1 MATITTRAG
10 KGSPL
15 TNTEV
20 DDNFSNLNSA
30 KYESGANPTFAE
42 HVYLTPSDSN
52 GTNTTQVAIGH
63 NRAGN
68 GYAHLDF
75 VGDATYS
82 DYGLRILRGN
92 GGENAFS
99 QITHRGTNKFY
110 INMPEGGSEFVLNEG
125 SYDTDFRVES
135 NDNTHMLFVDA
146 STNNVGIGAG
156 ASPLAR
162 LHVNGGNISVGDN
175 AGKPWISYH
184 HGVDFGGD
192 SSPDYG
198 WGSVS
203 ARVDYVSFSS
213 NFYINASSVDK
224 IANSHSSGRKA
235 LEFYMT
241 AGHMGFRRS
250 VNAGTAKDTTVTSWE
265 TPFAM
270 YDSADGNVF
279 NETGLNKEFRVESE
293 NNYNMIRV
301 DASADSV
308 GIGKVP
314 SADFALDVDGVI
326 RQGTGV
332 VAGKVYPYSGNINR
346 AVNDPTRWYKIYSV
360 ASASSRIVGLKLQA
374 TGDNSNFIG
383 EFTVN
388 LAGYG
393 FKHSI
398 KLENYTYYN
407 GTQLLDIATR
417 IAADNVTLEIYV
429 QVDPLTAYAGSFV
442 VYCTD
447 DNVITP
453 TIVSAP
459 SGVNTR
465 LHSRHFPASGSR
477 TTSAMTSS
485 LSLSNGAGL
494 NFYRAADTRSGSL
507 FHNNSGTVLRTN
519 DNGDN
524 LYLQAGGTG
533 NVYLQPTID
542 GYATVVNEDSMDS
555 DFRVESNAN
564 VNMLFVDGNE
574 NRVGVANGL
583 PQATLDVAG
592 PIIAGSGG
600 ATGGGMLIAHR
611 YGGGEYYDSDF
622 LGSIGSE
629 YSSGNLVIGYGARA
643 AKSLAESTA
652 APRMYSTYDNFSGQK
667 QLIVIGQHE
676 TVFNY
681 SNAAAVDTVEDGIDS
696 HNSFEVHRN
705 YVLVNQDSRDDV
717 DFRVESDS
725 NAYMLFV
732 DASTNRVGIGASP
745 NSTFTVTNTA
755 DTDGGII
762 ADFVGHDTNQRLLVT
777 NFKCG
782 NDEDRVGLIW
792 ENQGSILLRQWMAS
806 SGQLYVSGS
815 NPANQIDGD
824 RLIKDQ
830 ANIGGTGD
838 RGISIPN
845 GDRFGFDETGTRS
858 WTMKASSGDLNVNS
872 GDGNGRTA
880 INMNLYTSKDLT
892 VNGTTHQLGEYSSAL
907 ACTYLREEYFARGL
921 RGEVLKVYTG
931 HQISWNPSTEVKSI
945 FEVSHDA
952 ANWGNKYII
961 VEIFNTMY
969 GGGGYTK
976 YFLRHQYGAN
986 TLYLISQHGSDVIS
1000 TASMTGLTVVSGNV
1014 KKSTFQLTMGYYQH
1028 AIVRVSSNM
1037 TAVSSITG
1045 QDQLHFI

>member
-52 GTNTTQVAIGH
+52 GTNTTQIAIGH
-63 NRAGN
+63 NRAGD

-175 AGKPWISYH
+175 AGKPWIGYH

-241 AGHMGFRRS
+241 AGHMAFRRS

-279 NETGLNKEFRVESE
+279 NETGLNKDFRVESE

-314 SADFALDVDGVI
+314 DSAYALDVDGVI

-332 VAGKVYPYSGNINR
+332 VAGKVYPYQTLINR
-346 AVNDPTRWYKIYSV
+346 ALNDPTRWYKIYSV
-360 ASASSRIVGLKLQA
+360 ASASSRVLGLKIQA

-383 EFTVN
+383 EFTIN

-407 GTQLLDIATR
+407 GAQLLDIATR
-417 IAADNVTLEIYV
+417 IAADNVTLEIYA
-429 QVDPLTAYAGSFV
+429 QVDPLTAYAGSLIV
-442 VYCTD
+442 NCTD
-447 DNVITP
+447 DNIITP
-453 TIVSAP
+453 TIVSEP
-459 SGVNTR
+459 SGLNAR
-465 LHSRHFPASGSR
+465 LHSRHFPSGANR

-485 LSLSNGAGL
+485 LNLSNGAKL
-494 NFYRAADTRSGSL
+494 NFYRDADTRSGSL

-533 NVYLQPTID
+533 SVYLQPTID
-542 GYATVVNEDSMDS
+542 GYATIVNEDSMDS
-555 DFRVESNAN
+555 DFRVESNDHTS
-564 VNMLFVDGNE
+564 MLHVDAFQ
-574 NRVGVANGL
+574 NRVGLKIGA

-592 PIIAGSGG
+592 PIIAGAAG

-611 YGGGEYYDSDF
+611 YGGGEFYDSDF

-629 YSSGNLVIGYGARA
+629 YSSGHLVIGYGARA
-643 AKSLAESTA
+643 AKSLAESNA
-652 APRMYSTYDNFSGQK
+652 AHRMYSTYDNFSGQK
-667 QLIVIGQHE
+667 QLIVVGQHE
-676 TVFNY
+676 TVFNF
-681 SNAAAVDTVEDGIDS
+681 SDAAATDTVEDAIDS

-705 YVLVNQDSRDDV
+705 YVLVNQDSRGDV
-717 DFRVESDS
+717 DFRVESND

-732 DASTNRVGIGASP
+732 DASTNRVGVGSSA
-745 NSTFTVTNTA
+745 NSTFTVSNTA
-755 DTDGGII
+755 DTDGGMI
-762 ADFVGHDTNQRLLVT
+762 ADFVGHDTNQRLIVA

-782 NDEDRVGLIW
+782 DDEDRVGLIW

-806 SGQLYVSGS
+806 TGQLYVSGS
-815 NPANQIDGD
+815 NPANQTDGD

-830 ANIGGTGD
+830 ANVGGTGD
-838 RGISIPN
+838 RGIQIPN
-845 GDRFGFDETGTRS
+845 GDRIGFDQTGTRS
-858 WTMKASSGDLNVNS
+858 WTMKATGGNLTVNS
-872 GDGNGRTA
+872 GDGNGRYDV
-880 INMNLYTSKDLT
+880 NMDLYTSKSLQ

-907 ACTYLREEYFARGL
+907 ACTYLRSEYFVRGL
-921 RGEVLKVYTG
+921 RGEVLKTYTG
-931 HQISWNPSTEVKSI
+931 HQISWNTSTETKAI
-945 FEVSHDA
+945 FEVSHDS
-952 ANWGNKYII
+952 ANWGGKFII
-961 VEIFNTMY
+961 IEVFQTMF
-969 GGGGYTK
+969 GGGGYSK
-976 YFLRHQYGAN
+976 YYLRHQYN
-986 TLYLISQHGSDVIS
+986 SQDLYLISQNGSDAIS
-1000 TASMTGLTVVSGNV
+1000 NTSMTGLTTVSGNV
-1014 KKSTFQLTMGYYQH
+1014 KKSSFQITMGYYQH

-1045 QDQLHFI
+1045 QDQLHFF